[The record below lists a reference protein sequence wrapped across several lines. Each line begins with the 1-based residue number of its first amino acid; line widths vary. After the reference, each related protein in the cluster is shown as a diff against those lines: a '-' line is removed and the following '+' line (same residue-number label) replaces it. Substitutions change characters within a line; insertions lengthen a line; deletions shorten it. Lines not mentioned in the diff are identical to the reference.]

1 MRRFTDNGRMS
12 TPEPEPERDPEWI
25 PLDENPHADDKRD
38 VLDPTHEGEPFKRL
52 IVIALGI
59 GMLVAFVVLV
69 LLVV

>member
-1 MRRFTDNGRMS
+1 MADEPAEPGDS
-12 TPEPEPERDPEWI
+12 PEPHWI

-52 IVIALGI
+52 IVIGLGI
-59 GMLVAFVVLV
+59 GVLVAFVVLV